1 VGSSKRKFHAG
12 YAGTLLTLAACIA
25 FLSRPTLAQT
35 SYGSIVGTVID
46 ASGGTIPGAPVTL
59 TNNRTGDRRVAQSN
73 SDGAYEFP
81 NLLPGSYRVDVEKT
95 GFKHLTRDNI
105 EVLVQATVRVDAAM
119 QIGDVG
125 QTVEV
130 SAQASLLQTDTSTL
144 GTVVESRKVQEMP
157 LNGRN
162 VINLV
167 TLVPGVVA
175 QGDAMTNPTGQNI
188 FSFGNYQI
196 GGGIAG
202 QNATFYDGAPL
213 NVAQGSLIALIPT
226 QDATQEFRVQTNSL
240 GPEFGRFAGGVI
252 NLVSKSG
259 SNSIHGSGYEFLRNK
274 VLNAN
279 TFFNNSSGK
288 PVPAFTQNQYVTN
301 VGGPLKKDKTF
312 FFFAWEGF
320 RLRYGVPFLVAV
332 PTVQQRNGDFSNTR
346 NASGALIPI
355 YDPMTNFVGA
365 NGQVT
370 RSQFP
375 NNVIPLSRLDPT
387 AKVLANYWGQ
397 PNALGLPFTNVNN
410 FSANA
415 SAGGNNDQFNSRVDH
430 NLSEKQR
437 LFARYSYWTNYSL
450 AEDPYGTHVYQDR
463 GPETWIVNSAVV
475 GDTYTLSPTTIL
487 DVHAAFT
494 RFQYARTPAS
504 LGVDLTSFGLPAALN
519 NEVAF
524 RVIPTPVVQGFS
536 DIWTSQGPGSV
547 IRQANDSYSIFP
559 VLTKIMGA
567 HTLKFGGEVRRQITN
582 YIQSNVGSGLYNF
595 DNLFTAVNPQAPNL
609 NGVTTGFG
617 FASFM
622 LGYGSSGN
630 VVTPS
635 PYSYRNYYAGL
646 YVNDSWQV
654 SKRLTLNLGV
664 RWELPF
670 PEVERYNRFTVLLP
684 NSPNPFGAAVGLP
697 NLMGRLG
704 LVNSPDDPSRY
715 AAATHLDLFAPRLG
729 LAFRLNDK
737 TVVRSGYGIF
747 YVQND
752 GTGGSQLTSVT
763 QPWAS
768 TPDGEITP
776 AASLSNPF
784 PTGILQPPQRNPN
797 FQQLLMGTGVSAPI
811 VGTAAQHFGYL
822 QQWNFNVERQLMEGM
837 ALEVAYAGSKGTH
850 LVGGPVLDQL
860 PDSYL
865 SLGLAALQKQVPNRF
880 YGTIPFGTLALPTIA
895 QGQLLRPYPEY
906 TQVTAANDGNRDS
919 VYHSLQVK
927 LEKRFHQGGSV
938 LAAYAWS
945 KNIGDI
951 ETGMSWLE
959 AGPLANLQDNTNL
972 RAERAVSGFDVPQ
985 RLIVSYSY
993 DLPFGKGQQFAS
1005 GVSGATGK
1013 MISGWGINGISTF
1026 QKGFPLTFSTSSNP
1040 LSGFGFGTLRPNY
1053 VGGCSPSESGSS
1065 QQKLT
1070 EWFNTSCFVA
1080 PPSGTLGDLGRT
1092 FTGVRSPGIANFDF
1106 SVFKNTSLT
1115 ERFSLQFRTEFF
1127 NIFNR
1132 VQFGP
1137 PGEVLGNA
1145 QFGVVSTQL
1154 NLPRLIQFSMRLNF

>member
-1 VGSSKRKFHAG
+1 MGRLKLEIRAFFVGK
-12 YAGTLLTLAACIA
+12 LLAAIA
-25 FLSRPTLAQT
+25 LACLVSAPIQAQT
-35 SYGSIVGTVID
+35 SYGSIVGTITD
-46 ASGGTIPGAPVTL
+46 ASAAAIANASITL
-59 TNNRTGDRRVAQSN
+59 LNNRTGDRRVTQSS

-81 NLLPGSYRVDVEKT
+81 NLPPGSYRVDVEAP

-105 EVLVQATVRVDAAM
+105 EILVQATVRVDSSM

-130 SAQASLLQTDTSTL
+130 SSQVPLLQTDTSTL

-162 VINLV
+162 VMNLV

-175 QGDAMTNPTGQNI
+175 QGSSMTNPTGQNI

-259 SNSIHGSGYEFLRNK
+259 SNSFHGSGYEFLRNK

-279 TFFNNSSGK
+279 TFFNNLSGK
-288 PVPAFTQNQYVTN
+288 PVPSFTQNQYGAN
-301 VGGPLKKDKTF
+301 IGGPLKKDKTF

-332 PTVQQRNGDFSNTR
+332 PTAQQRLGDFSNTR
-346 NASGALIPI
+346 SASGAILPI
-355 YDPMTNFVGA
+355 YDPLTNVVGA

-370 RSQFP
+370 RSPFA
-375 NNVIPLSRLDPT
+375 NNMIPVSRLDPT

-397 PNALGLPFTNVNN
+397 PNAPGLQYTNVNN

-415 SAGGNNDQFNSRVDH
+415 GAGGNNDQFNTRVDH

-475 GDTYTLSPTTIL
+475 GDTYTLSPTTVL
-487 DVHAAFT
+487 DIHAAFI
-494 RFQYARTPAS
+494 RFKYGRTPAT
-504 LGVDLTSFGLPAALN
+504 LGLDLTTFGLPAALN
-519 NEVAF
+519 NAVSF

-547 IRQANDSYSIFP
+547 IRQANDSYSLYP
-559 VLTKIMGA
+559 VVTKIMGS
-567 HTLKFGGEVRRQITN
+567 HTLKLGGEVRRQITN

-595 DNLFTAVNPQAPNL
+595 DNLFTAVNPQAAA
-609 NGVTTGFG
+609 GTGFG

-630 VVTPS
+630 VVTPV
-635 PYSYRNYYAGL
+635 PYSYRNYYAGV
-646 YVNDSWQV
+646 YINDSWQA
-654 SKRLTLNLGV
+654 SRRLTLNLGV

-670 PEVERYNRFTVLLP
+670 PEVERYNRFSVLLP
-684 NSPNPFGAAVGLP
+684 NAPSPFAAAAGLP
-697 NLMGRLG
+697 NLIGRLG

-715 AAATHLDLFAPRLG
+715 AAATHLGLFAPRAG
-729 LAFRLNDK
+729 LAYRVNDK
-737 TVVRSGYGIF
+737 TVVRMGYGIF

-752 GTGGSQLTSVT
+752 GTGGSLTSVT

-776 AASLSNPF
+776 AATLSNPF
-784 PTGILQPPQRNPN
+784 PTGILQPPQRNAN
-797 FQQLLMGTGVSAPI
+797 FQQLLLGTGVSAPI
-811 VGTAAQHFGYL
+811 VGTAAEHFGYL
-822 QQWNFNVERQLMEGM
+822 QQWNFNLERQLMDGM

-850 LVGGPVLDQL
+850 LVGGPVINELA
-860 PDSYL
+860 DSYL
-865 SLGLAALQKQVPNRF
+865 SMGLAALQKQVPNPF
-880 YGTIPFGTLALPTIA
+880 YGIIPFGTLALPTIA
-895 QGQLLRPYPEY
+895 QGQLLRPYPQY

-938 LAAYAWS
+938 LASYAWT
-945 KNIGDI
+945 KNISDI
-951 ETGMSWLE
+951 ETGMGWLE
-959 AGPLANLQDNTNL
+959 AGPLAIIQNNNNL
-972 RAERAVSGFDVPQ
+972 RAERAVSGFDVPH

-993 DLPFGKGQQFAS
+993 DLPIGKGQHFAS
-1005 GVSGATGK
+1005 GVTGPADK
-1013 MISGWGINGISTF
+1013 LISGWGINGISTF
-1026 QKGFPLTFSTSSNP
+1026 QSGFPLALSTSSNP
-1040 LSGFGFGTLRPNY
+1040 LSSFGFGTLRPNY
-1053 VGGCSPSESGSS
+1053 VGGCNPFEPGSS
-1065 QQKLT
+1065 QQKRT
-1070 EWFNTSCFVA
+1070 EWFNTSCFA
-1080 PPSGTLGDLGRT
+1080 NPTAGTTGNMGRT
-1092 FTGVRSPGIANFDF
+1092 FTGIRTAGIANYDF
-1106 SVFKNTSLT
+1106 SVFKSTTLT
-1115 ERFSLQFRTEFF
+1115 ERFTLQFRAEIF
-1127 NIFNR
+1127 NLFNR

-1137 PGEVLGNA
+1137 PGEVFGNA

-1154 NLPRLIQFSMRLNF
+1154 NLPRLIQFSMRLNY